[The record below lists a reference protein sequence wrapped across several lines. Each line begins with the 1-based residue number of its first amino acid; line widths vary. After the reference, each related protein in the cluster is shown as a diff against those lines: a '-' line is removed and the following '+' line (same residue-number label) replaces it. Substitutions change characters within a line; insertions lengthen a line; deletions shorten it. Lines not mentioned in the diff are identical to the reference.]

1 MVVAVQLL
9 LLLLVAG
16 VCASASEE
24 TEPGIYNG
32 AAEGGM
38 VAMGCIAFMFIGG
51 CVTRRQFASKLRSQ
65 ERDGTDYWRRVR
77 IQEAE

>member
-9 LLLLVAG
+9 LLLLFAG
-16 VCASASEE
+16 VCASEE
-24 TEPGIYNG
+24 DTEPGVYNG

-77 IQEAE
+77 IPEAE